1 MANGKFYGDG
11 SGAMSY
17 SPDRSRDV
25 DRFNRSTASN
35 YNYFD
40 PYRQGY
46 YSPRP
51 MDTDGNR
58 KPFPAADLF
67 G

>member
-1 MANGKFYGDG
+1 MANGRYYTDG

-35 YNYFD
+35 YSYFD
-40 PYRQGY
+40 PYRQGC
-46 YSPRP
+46 YSPRT
-51 MDTDGNR
+51 TDGYR
-58 KPFPAADLF
+58 KPFPAADLL

>member
-25 DRFNRSTASN
+25 DRFNRSTTSN
-35 YNYFD
+35 YSYFD

-46 YSPRP
+46 YSPRTT
-51 MDTDGNR
+51 DTDGYR